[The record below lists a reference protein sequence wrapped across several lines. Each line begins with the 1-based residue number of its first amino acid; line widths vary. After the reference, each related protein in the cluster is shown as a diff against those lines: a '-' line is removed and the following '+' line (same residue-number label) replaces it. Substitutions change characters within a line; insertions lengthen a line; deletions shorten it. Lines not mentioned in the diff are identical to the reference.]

1 MAAVHHAQLTVLTTI
16 VILVMVTVC
25 GVVTQTTVSMTNVTM
40 PPVNVLTVVK

>member
-1 MAAVHHAQLTVLTTI
+1 MAAVHHAQSIVLTTI

-25 GVVTQTTVSMTNVTM
+25 GVVTQTTVSMINVIM